1 MQAQVEHQTTGERV
15 VTRGLLMVRVLD
27 GGPTTVEDVDLA
39 CKLVERLLEQHPTVA
54 SVAIV
59 EHGTPVVSLAVNRYA
74 AERFGS
80 YGDRLLVGVCMLG
93 LGFWAKAAFN
103 SMTVALRFTDAMTL
117 LLDTNLESF
126 ARQLADELVGLDPAE
141 LVAFFEQQ
149 REHMRAHRESVV

>member
-1 MQAQVEHQTTGERV
+1 MEAQVEHQTTSERL

-27 GGPTTVEDVDLA
+27 GGSTTLEDVDLA
-39 CKLVERLLEQHPTVA
+39 CQVIDRLLERHPTVA
-54 SVAIV
+54 SVVIV
-59 EHGTPVVSLAVNRYA
+59 EHGTPTAPVAVNRYA

-103 SMTVALRFTDAMTL
+103 SMTVALRFTDAITL
-117 LLDTNLESF
+117 LLDTNLEGL
-126 ARQLADELVGLDPAE
+126 ARQLADELIGLDPDD

-149 REHMRAHRESVV
+149 REHMRAQREPVA